1 MATERE
7 KELQRRVEQQDATL
21 RQIEHDRIMKEAH
34 DHEARQ
40 EAMAAT
46 RKREQQEAHDAE
58 VEAQRKSSWHLHLTD
73 PQNGEAMALLMKEQ
87 FNPILLQARIP
98 ASGWPP
104 GDSADRHRYTNGPPP
119 VANDGATP
127 SLVLKAQALLARR
140 GH

>member
-1 MATERE
+1 MPTERE
-7 KELQRRVEQQDATL
+7 KELQRRIEQQDATL
-21 RQIEHDRIMKEAH
+21 REIEHNRIMKEAH
-34 DHEARQ
+34 DHKARQ
-40 EAMAAT
+40 EAVAAT

-58 VEAQRKSSWHLHLTD
+58 VEAQRKSSWNLYLTD

-87 FNPILLQARIP
+87 YNPILLQARIP
-98 ASGWPP
+98 PSGWPP
-104 GDSADRHRYTNGPPP
+104 GDGPHLHRFTNDPMP